1 MEGGDRF
8 VTADQKEA
16 GWQLPVALLKKIA
29 KLRGQPHAADASLLQ
44 DLRDV
49 VAFFKHCEEWGDAAG
64 GAVHQRYAAFE
75 DSLDHDW
82 SERADSIVGK
92 IRDARKNHLNTDIEL
107 LGGDPTDPTA
117 EARLKPA
124 TLSCLQMCARAPLPI
139 PTLPAPRRQSVTIV
153 SAAGRRSS

>member
-8 VTADQKEA
+8 VTADEKEA
-16 GWQLPVALLKKIA
+16 GWQLPVALLKKIL

-49 VAFFKHCEEWGDAAG
+49 VAFFKHCEEWGDATG
-64 GAVHQRYAAFE
+64 GAAQQRFAAFE
-75 DSLDHDW
+75 VKLDHAW

-92 IRDARKNHLNTDIEL
+92 IRKARENHLRTDIEL
-107 LGGDPTDPTA
+107 LGGDPMDPTA

-124 TLSCLQMCARAPLPI
+124 TLSCLQMCAGAPLPI
-139 PTLPAPRRQSVTIV
+139 PTAPVPRRRSVTIV